1 MLRLSCYGKTV
12 HLDLYF
18 FLYLS
23 GVEGEERRRYQD
35 GFTTWGSTTS
45 GPQRSEGYSFKE
57 TDFLLYTVHDE
68 TVHEDLEVEQTID
81 HDEYHLHTAPPARS
95 QSLHHEPALTKR

>member
-1 MLRLSCYGKTV
+1 MLRLSCFGKTV

-23 GVEGEERRRYQD
+23 GVEGEERQGYQD

-45 GPQRSEGYSFKE
+45 GPQRSEGYSFKK
-57 TDFLLYTVHDE
+57 TDFFYTVHDE
-68 TVHEDLEVEQTID
+68 TVHQITSTSIHEVDI
-81 HDEYHLHTAPPARS
+81 
-95 QSLHHEPALTKR
+95 HEPNTASTFVFLKVKV

>member
-1 MLRLSCYGKTV
+1 MHIMLRLSCYGKTV

-45 GPQRSEGYSFKE
+45 GLQRSEEERFI
-57 TDFLLYTVHDE
+57 YTIHDE
-68 TVHEDLEVEQTID
+68 TVHQITSTSIHEVDI
-81 HDEYHLHTAPPARS
+81 
-95 QSLHHEPALTKR
+95 HEPNTASTFVFLKAKV